1 MHNMQ
6 SSLSRFPDHPN
17 RSKLRGIHFKIKITA
32 GTGDGSGTASV
43 TGEYKLQNSAFLDM
57 DITLG
62 QGAVSRRSSAGGT
75 GENTLSETVSGS
87 SGSIQN
93 TISSDGSFRSNNR
106 DFASG
111 EVAVSSYQT
120 SLDGYS
126 GSIGTVSAGMENKI
140 SVAGGFLGDGGNLHA
155 NLVSI
160 ADKRSW
166 IDGEGKINGIECLN
180 KNVLREIE
188 SIDADSLGM
197 SINGLYLAEGDI
209 GDFGFTAQNINKKD
223 VGSISI
229 VDNAGNVASKI
240 DGTVSQ
246 AKDKGKH
253 PELTVAGGAPE
264 NYIYPREIYGVP
276 YEGNPYWEIGSPV
289 KYYLRTDSEFL
300 AEGFTDDGDSKVV
313 EKLLTDAMKTWDYWT
328 SDQLFSS
335 VESTLIYSPNPD
347 TFDGINVMGWESGSG
362 NGWLAYNSV
371 WWWNPG
377 ADGRNILA
385 DSDMV
390 FNSDYGWTKDW
401 NKANSQE
408 WTGNTQEYKLDLQAV
423 ALHELGHSVG
433 LGDLYLLDGTGDPR
447 FGGPEIMN
455 YYYLSRDTHHNLG
468 LGDIAGLQS
477 IYGP

>member
-1 MHNMQ
+1 MNKFNA
-6 SSLSRFPDHPN
+6 L
-17 RSKLRGIHFKIKITA
+17 RSVLIVAIVLVQISGPTDAIKIIA

-62 QGAVSRRSSAGGT
+62 QGTVSRLSSAGGM
-75 GENTLSETVSGS
+75 GENTLSESVSGS
-87 SGSIQN
+87 SGSITN

-126 GSIGTVSAGMENKI
+126 GSIGTVSTGMENKI
-140 SVAGGFLGDGGNLHA
+140 SVAGEFLGDGGNLDA
-155 NLVSI
+155 NLVSV
-160 ADKRSW
+160 AEKRSW
-166 IDGEGKINGIECLN
+166 IDGEGKIAGIECLN
-180 KNVLREIE
+180 NKVLAEIK

-209 GDFGFTAQNINKKD
+209 GDFRFTAQNIKKKD
-223 VGSISI
+223 AGSISS
-229 VDNAGNVASKI
+229 VDNAGNAVLKV

-264 NYIYPREIYGVP
+264 NYVYPREVYGAP

-289 KYYLRTDSEFL
+289 KYYLRTDSRFS
-300 AEGFTDDGDSKVV
+300 AEGLHSNIV
-313 EKLLTDAMKTWDYWT
+313 EKLLTDAMQTWDYWT
-328 SDQLFSS
+328 PRQLFHS
-335 VESTLIYSPNPD
+335 VESTLIYSPDPEY
-347 TFDGINVMGWESGSG
+347 DGRNVIGWESGGG

-377 ADGRNILA
+377 ADGKNILA
-385 DSDMV
+385 DSDLV
-390 FNSDYGWTKDW
+390 FNSDFGWTKDW

-408 WTGNTQEYKLDLQAV
+408 WNGNPQEYELDLQAV
-423 ALHELGHSVG
+423 ALHELGHTVG

-468 LGDIAGLQS
+468 LGDITGLQS
-477 IYGP
+477 IYGS